1 MDKIATPL
9 TRLPQRLHHNAWVVA
24 DQERTRAFY
33 EDALG
38 FTLTAF
44 WIETEEFQG
53 EKIVLSHA
61 FYGLEDGSALAFFS
75 MADPAQGA
83 KFKSQPTEVFT
94 HVALTVDEATQ
105 SQLRSRINAAGLF
118 NFTIEHG
125 YCNSLYV
132 MDPDGL
138 RLEFAIDAPGIE
150 RINADQAR
158 DAHSWLERWTAG
170 ERTSNNRLYT
180 HPETAAA

>member
-1 MDKIATPL
+1 MSKKANAL

-24 DQERTRAFY
+24 DQERTRSFY
-33 EDALG
+33 EDVLG

-53 EKIVLSHA
+53 EQIILSHA

-75 MADPAQGA
+75 LADAAQA
-83 KFKSQPTEVFT
+83 ERFKSPPTEVFT

-105 SQLRSRINAAGLF
+105 TEMRQRIEAAGLF

-138 RLEFAIDAPGIE
+138 RLEFAVDAPDVD
-150 RINADQAR
+150 RINAQQAK
-158 DAHSWLERWTAG
+158 DAHDWLKRWNAG

-180 HPETAAA
+180 HPETAPA